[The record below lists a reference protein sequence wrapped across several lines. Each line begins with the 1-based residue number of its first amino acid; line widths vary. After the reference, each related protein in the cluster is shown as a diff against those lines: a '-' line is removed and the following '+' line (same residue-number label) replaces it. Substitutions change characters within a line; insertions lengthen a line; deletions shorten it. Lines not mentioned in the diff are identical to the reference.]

1 MEIYILKLLV
11 AILIAICAIVLLGL
25 GIRHLLMKE
34 CVTVDPCF
42 PFLKG
47 DLGYEKLDSN
57 AKRKV
62 LVIVDFQK
70 DFYDK
75 ESGTLYVPGAENC
88 VKPICELIRKENFD
102 NIIVTLDWHRFKD
115 HSFKENGGEWPVHC
129 LNYDE
134 GASLHPE
141 IMKAIKDSGS
151 CCDFFLKGNCATHE
165 EYGAF
170 EKCVA
175 FEDSVV
181 MRNFLCDSQ
190 VVLNYINQTDV
201 FVCGLAGDYC
211 VAKTFQNLEKIGF
224 ASVKLFDAGI
234 AYINPP
240 QTENSESE

>member
-1 MEIYILKLLV
+1 MEFYIF
-11 AILIAICAIVLLGL
+11 IAVGAVILLGI
-25 GIRHLLMKE
+25 GIHHFLMKE
-34 CVTVDPCF
+34 CVSVDPCF

-47 DLGYEKLDSN
+47 DLGYEKLDSD

-62 LVIVDFQK
+62 LVVVDFQK

-75 ESGTLYVPGAENC
+75 EKGSLYVPGAENC
-88 VKPICELIRKENFD
+88 VKPICEVIRKEKFD
-102 NIIVTLDWHRFKD
+102 NIIVTLDWHGFKD
-115 HSFKENGGEWPVHC
+115 RSFKENGGEWPVHC
-129 LNYDE
+129 LNYSE
-134 GASLHPE
+134 GASLHPD

-151 CCDFFLKGNCATHE
+151 YCEFFLKGNCETHE

-170 EKCVA
+170 EKSDT
-175 FEDSVV
+175 FDNNVV
-181 MRNFLCDSQ
+181 MRNYLCDSQ
-190 VVLNYINQTDV
+190 VLLNYINQTDV

-240 QTENSESE
+240 QIEIIREVNN